1 MAQVPRRSVKILILG
16 RDLETGEEEKPT
28 PRGFLDL
35 MVSGL
40 QPTGTSEELLERTQ
54 NCLPKRR
61 KGRL

>member
-16 RDLETGEEEKPT
+16 RDLETGKEAKPT
-28 PRGFLDL
+28 PGGFLDL

-40 QPTGTSEELLERTQ
+40 QPTGTSKELLERAQ

-61 KGRL
+61 KERI